1 MKKRVIRL
9 LAMLLCVMSFVSLLP
24 PAALAADANTDGIKE
39 VIGQAAEQ
47 IKEAAKAKPNVHTI
61 EERYSYKLSVSR
73 NSRVMLVDYNWYRHG
88 STAYPFPVKFCWYY
102 RRPGSS
108 KWVRMKKATK
118 YYITFAARGK
128 NGYTYRLK
136 TIEKKD
142 SGHVMLSISWK
153 LKVY

>member
-24 PAALAADANTDGIKE
+24 PAALAADSNTDGIKE
-39 VIGQAAEQ
+39 IISQAAEQ
-47 IKEAAKAKPNVHTI
+47 IKEAAVARPNVHTI
-61 EERYSYKLSVSR
+61 EESYSYKLTVSKS
-73 NSRVMLVDYNWYRHG
+73 SRVVLVDFNYYRHG
-88 STAYPFPVKFCWYY
+88 TTAYPFAVKFCWYY
-102 RRPGSS
+102 RKPGST

-118 YYITFAARGK
+118 YYINFAAKGK